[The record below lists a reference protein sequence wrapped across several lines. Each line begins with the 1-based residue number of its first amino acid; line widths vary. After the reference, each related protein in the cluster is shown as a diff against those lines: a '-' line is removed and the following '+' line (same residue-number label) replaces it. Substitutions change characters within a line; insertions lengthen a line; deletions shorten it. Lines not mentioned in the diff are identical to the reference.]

1 MQGSLELKRLLKF
14 LLYVLGERPDE
25 FGLVPENQGW
35 VDFRDLFAALSQEDG
50 LKGVRER
57 DLQAAS
63 AASEKREIEIDGT
76 RVRASVRRFS
86 PPSPE
91 SNPPKLLY
99 LCVREKGYPVA
110 ADEGVRPGRGPY
122 LLLSPEK
129 EKALLWGK
137 RRGAEVLLTINTKM
151 AWEQGASFL
160 RFGESLYLSAFLPKD
175 SFTGPSL
182 AKMMERREKKPETQ
196 KHAPSAPPM
205 WGSFSLDLTGDR
217 REKSG
222 NRGRKKRTWKDGGR

>member
-1 MQGSLELKRLLKF
+1 MQGVLELKRLLKF

-25 FGLVPENQGW
+25 FGLMPDDRGW
-35 VDFRDLFAALSQEDG
+35 VDFKDLFAALSQEDG

-63 AASEKREIEIDGT
+63 VASEKMEIEIDGA
-76 RVRASVRRFS
+76 RVRAAVRRFS

-91 SNPPKLLY
+91 VDPPKLLY

-110 ADEGVRPGRGPY
+110 VDEGIKPGRGPY

-137 RRGAEVLLTINTKM
+137 RRGAEVLLTVNTKM
-151 AWEQGASFL
+151 AGERGASFL
-160 RFGESLYLSAFLPKD
+160 RFGENLYLAAFITQG

-182 AKMMERREKKPETQ
+182 QKMVEKKEKKPE
-196 KHAPSAPPM
+196 KKKPAPTEPPL
-205 WGSFSLDLTGDR
+205 WGSFHPDLTGDR

-222 NRGRKKRTWKDGGR
+222 NRGRKKRTWKDG